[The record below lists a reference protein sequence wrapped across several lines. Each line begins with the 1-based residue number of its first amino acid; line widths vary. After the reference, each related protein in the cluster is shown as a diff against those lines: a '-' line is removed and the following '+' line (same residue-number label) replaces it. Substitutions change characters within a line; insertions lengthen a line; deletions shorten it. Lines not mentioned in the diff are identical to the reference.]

1 MANTDEILETFGWNI
16 NELMRYFPPF
26 NSFMNNPRVLRANFF
41 PWFMFHAHR
50 YISSFY
56 LFITSNATKK
66 LSLGFKT
73 KL

>member
-41 PWFMFHAHR
+41 VALCFMLLGIFLA
-50 YISSFY
+50 
-56 LFITSNATKK
+56 FIC
-66 LSLGFKT
+66 LSRVTQQKN
-73 KL
+73 